1 MLNVLASW
9 TRLIVEPHI
18 PLWGAQTAYSPMPQN
33 FQKHPG
39 GRPREIRDEAMRQ
52 IVHHLETEA
61 KLGLT
66 AREISKV
73 LGLNHSTVDRA
84 LGELHR
90 IHTKEWERRGVG
102 AERRDK
108 PVDDPIVGYH
118 YRLSVWYH
126 HANRTRVNHEWQVRR
141 PGRDEMRAAFL
152 VDEYTLKTTTMKRAE
167 WGYRYLSKRPW
178 LRRPLEVEG
187 VKFDN
192 LSAFTRTIWRLPFT
206 EWIRPPCF
214 GRSETTT
221 PRSCSPSTRP
231 PRPR

>member
-1 MLNVLASW
+1 
-9 TRLIVEPHI
+9 
-18 PLWGAQTAYSPMPQN
+18 MPQN

-192 LSAFTRTIWRLPFT
+192 LSAFTRTIWRSKHAREIMRLANAGD
-206 EWIRPPCF
+206 R
-214 GRSETTT
+214 GRVKKNLEAWETML
-221 PRSCSPSTRP
+221 RHHDDLLGD
-231 PRPR
+231 